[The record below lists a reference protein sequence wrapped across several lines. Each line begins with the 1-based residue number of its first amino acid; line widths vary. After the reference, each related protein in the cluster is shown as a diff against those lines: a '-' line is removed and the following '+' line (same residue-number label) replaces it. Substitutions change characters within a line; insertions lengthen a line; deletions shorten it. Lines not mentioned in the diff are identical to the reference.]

1 MVLNI
6 EEEAKRFIALK
17 KREFITELDKMYT
30 TTSDYL
36 VYHLHPSDEREYAI
50 KALQEAVLW
59 SKSCLDKHGI
69 Q

>member
-59 SKSCLDKHGI
+59 SKSSLDKHGI